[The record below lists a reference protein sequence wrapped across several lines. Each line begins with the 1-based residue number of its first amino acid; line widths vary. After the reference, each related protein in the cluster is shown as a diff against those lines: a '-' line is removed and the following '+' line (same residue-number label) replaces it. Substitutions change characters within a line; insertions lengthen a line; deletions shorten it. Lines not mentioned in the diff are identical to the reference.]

1 MEYRTL
7 DTWRYSI
14 AVPLERGLYFIPKSS
29 TSKIRVAL
37 GGIVLSVK
45 EIAEMTHDQCTMGKI
60 LQVQMHFKMYF
71 VVYILPFRGTHK

>member
-7 DTWRYSI
+7 DTWRYAI
-14 AVPLERGLYFIPKSS
+14 AVPLEHGLYFSPKSS

-45 EIAEMTHDQCTMGKI
+45 EIADDAHDQCTM
-60 LQVQMHFKMYF
+60 
-71 VVYILPFRGTHK
+71 